1 MSLLQRY
8 REASAAVEAE
18 VDDDRANA
26 ALDAAAE
33 LGLEA
38 ESALRDFVK
47 MATRQD
53 LSRPVRHA
61 VAAYLDGALV
71 VVARDPEDSSGE
83 LVVVIDRN
91 HIALGG

>member
-8 REASAAVEAE
+8 REASAAVEGEA
-18 VDDDRANA
+18 DDDRTDEAF
-26 ALDAAAE
+26 DAAAE
-33 LGLEA
+33 RGLEA

-61 VAAYLDGALV
+61 VAAYLDDSLV
-71 VVARDPEDSSGE
+71 VVARDPEDESSE
-83 LVVVIDRN
+83 LVVVIDRK

>member
-18 VDDDRANA
+18 ADDDRANEA
-26 ALDAAAE
+26 FDAAAE
-33 LGLEA
+33 LELEA
-38 ESALRDFVK
+38 ESELRDFVK

-61 VAAYLDGALV
+61 VAAYLDDSLV
-71 VVARDPEDSSGE
+71 VVARDSEDSSGE
-83 LVVVIDRN
+83 LLLVIDRK
-91 HIALGG
+91 HIARGG

>member
-18 VDDDRANA
+18 ADDDRANEA
-26 ALDAAAE
+26 FDAAAE
-33 LGLEA
+33 LELEA

-53 LSRPVRHA
+53 PSRPVRHA
-61 VAAYLDGALV
+61 VAAYLDGTLV
-71 VVARDPEDSSGE
+71 VVAPDPEDSSSE
-83 LVVVIDRN
+83 LVLLIDLE
-91 HIALGG
+91 HIALSG